1 MRKKLIALFA
11 LLSLFTIGACGDN
24 ADETDTATD
33 DSTSEAA
40 SGDTLTKEEFIE
52 EGDTICAAL
61 EAAGETVED
70 PQSPEDYPVIL
81 TEHVGQAEEAHK
93 QFAELKPPADGEDV
107 HQALLDALGTSI
119 ETVKGAITAFESGD
133 TVTGEDLLRQASE
146 EGDAADEDA
155 QAYGFTECGSEDD
168 AAGAEEEPADPGM
181 IEEEQPAD
189 DGESSEETEE
199 PAEG

>member
-11 LLSLFTIGACGDN
+11 LLSLFAIGACGDN
-24 ADETDTATD
+24 ADDTDAASTD
-33 DSTSEAA
+33 DTSEAA

-52 EGDTICAAL
+52 QGDTICAAL

-70 PQSPEDYPVIL
+70 PQSPEDYPVVL

-119 ETVKGAITAFESGD
+119 ETVKGAITAFEGGD
-133 TVTGEDLLRQASE
+133 TVTGEDLLSQASE
-146 EGDAADEDA
+146 EGNAADEEA
-155 QAYGFTECGSEDD
+155 RAYGFTECGSEDE
-168 AAGAEEEPADPGM
+168 AGETEEPADPSQ

-189 DGESSEETEE
+189 GSESEEAEE